1 MADRW
6 ITSSSGR
13 PSTARARRDEFPR
26 SPVTAWEA
34 VVTRQ
39 RTVAPP
45 REAVREVT
53 QDRVQY
59 RGRDRVHDRDPG
71 DEGVEANGRLTAMT
85 GAVLL
90 VLLAVEGITILHI
103 SALLTFHVVIG
114 MVLVPLVLVKIGST
128 TWRFARYYLGS
139 PEYRRKGPPP
149 PVLRLLGPFV
159 VVLTL
164 AVVGSGIALLLAPTS
179 MRNELLLLHKAT
191 FVLWFAAMAIHVIG
205 HFLEMAQLAPRDF
218 YWRTR
223 SQVRGAGVRQW
234 LLVGAVCIGIL
245 LAVVVA
251 PKVGPWLVAGEPAHQ
266 AAGNHV
272 ATATLAH
279 DAHGARHPHSTH
291 GADGRT

>member
-1 MADRW
+1 MQHRRKTSWAHPPDPRAAGDRW

-13 PSTARARRDEFPR
+13 LSTPRARRDEFPR

-39 RTVAPP
+39 RTALP
-45 REAVREVT
+45 A
-53 QDRVQY
+53 QDVIQ
-59 RGRDRVHDRDPG
+59 GPAQDRVHDRDPG
-71 DEGVEANGRLTAMT
+71 DEGVEANGRLTSMT

-90 VLLAVEGITILHI
+90 VLLAVEGVTILRI
-103 SALLTFHVVIG
+103 ITLLAFHVVIG
-114 MVLVPLVLVKIGST
+114 MVLVPPVLVKIGST

-179 MRNELLLLHKAT
+179 MRNELLLVHKAT
-191 FVLWFAAMAIHVIG
+191 FVLWFAAMAVHVIG
-205 HFLEMAQLAPRDF
+205 HFLEMAHLAPRDF

-223 SQVRGAGVRQW
+223 RQVRGAGVRQW
-234 LLVGAVCIGIL
+234 LLVGAACIGIL

-251 PKVGPWLVAGEPAHQ
+251 PKVGPWLTAGEPAHQ
-266 AAGNHV
+266 TTGSHV
-272 ATATLAH
+272 AAVTVAR
-279 DAHGARHPHSTH
+279 DPRHPHS
-291 GADGRT
+291 RS